1 MKSIDQTYHTFF
13 KKYAIDKDSKFLVAT
28 SGGVDSMTA
37 LFIAKKQGLNVCAAH
52 VNYALRAEESDSET
66 ELITKFCKQHQ
77 IPHFVL
83 HENADQFAKKNQL
96 SIQEAAR
103 KIRYNYFNA
112 LVVEHEF
119 NYVVTA
125 HHKEDNIETFL
136 LNAIRGSGTKG
147 LSGIPT
153 VRAHFIRPF
162 LTTSKKEI
170 IDFATENNIPY
181 SIDSSNLDSKYDRNF
196 IRNQIAPLLK
206 ERFPSFS
213 SGFELTIENIN
224 SERVLLDQLIQE
236 KFKACVSQNG
246 NETIVVP
253 NQKFNQSE
261 WYHFLKNFGFNR
273 SQVSSICTVNHYS
286 GKIFFSDSHE
296 LYTDRGRWIIQKKH
310 PSDLSTFSIDKNL
323 FSNAPFPL
331 TVSKSSIPDI
341 FPKKN
346 NLAYIDFD
354 KLNFPLKIRKWQKG
368 DYFIPL
374 GMKNKK
380 KVSDYLIDEKIPLNR
395 KKNTWIVESDNEI
408 VWLINHR
415 ISDRFKISEKTNRCL
430 LFQV

>member
-66 ELITKFCKQHQ
+66 KLITKFCKQHQ

-112 LVVEHEF
+112 LIVEHEF

-147 LSGIPT
+147 LSGIPSQ
-153 VRAHFIRPF
+153 RAHFIRPF

-170 IDFATENNIPY
+170 IDFATENNIPF

-236 KFKACVSQNG
+236 K
-246 NETIVVP
+246 
-253 NQKFNQSE
+253 
-261 WYHFLKNFGFNR
+261 
-273 SQVSSICTVNHYS
+273 
-286 GKIFFSDSHE
+286 
-296 LYTDRGRWIIQKKH
+296 
-310 PSDLSTFSIDKNL
+310 
-323 FSNAPFPL
+323 
-331 TVSKSSIPDI
+331 
-341 FPKKN
+341 
-346 NLAYIDFD
+346 
-354 KLNFPLKIRKWQKG
+354 
-368 DYFIPL
+368 
-374 GMKNKK
+374 
-380 KVSDYLIDEKIPLNR
+380 
-395 KKNTWIVESDNEI
+395 
-408 VWLINHR
+408 
-415 ISDRFKISEKTNRCL
+415 
-430 LFQV
+430 